1 LVYEFLH
8 CKKTKQ
14 KHATKNYMYITATR
28 TSTVS
33 CASLIPNADEPQQ
46 GVTEVVQ
53 HSPVHV
59 TTDSVDSTHK

>member
-1 LVYEFLH
+1 
-8 CKKTKQ
+8 
-14 KHATKNYMYITATR
+14 MYITATR